1 MSLKAAQK
9 ISKQFWR
16 KIKMRNRMIL
26 CVRVVLVVSGLV
38 LQGCSF
44 MGIGASSYACPGGI
58 EGVRC
63 MSARQVYAATEHSD
77 YVKSNEDIQTKT
89 DQNIAPVV
97 TKTQRVAVP
106 SIEQPVPIRTAAKV
120 MRIWTAPW
128 EDQEGDLHADGFVYT
143 EIENRKW
150 NLGERF
156 VSPSSNLSPLNTRT
170 QALNN

>member
-1 MSLKAAQK
+1 
-9 ISKQFWR
+9 
-16 KIKMRNRMIL
+16 MRNRMIL
-26 CVRVVLVVSGLV
+26 CVRTILVISVSGLV

-44 MGIGASSYACPGGI
+44 MGVGASSYACPGGV

-77 YVKSNEDIQTKT
+77 YVKSSDDNQSKT

-97 TKTQRVAVP
+97 THTQRVTVP
-106 SIEQPVPIRTAAKV
+106 SIEQPIPIRTAAKV

-156 VSPSSNLSPLNTRT
+156 VSPSSTLTPLNTRT